1 MQKLHV
7 FSREIEYKKVYPP
20 QIRSDFANTV
30 VELMNIGMKSV
41 GIEVVAKNH
50 LQPHKTMFLPQLVL
64 KIMI

>member
-1 MQKLHV
+1 
-7 FSREIEYKKVYPP
+7 
-20 QIRSDFANTV
+20 
-30 VELMNIGMKSV
+30 MNIGMKSV